1 MKRSWSMLI
10 AVAGVVIVFFSMLAI
25 REQRAG
31 FDAFGK
37 QGAPAGVDL
46 YDDPALREISER
58 SPTCATSANVGLA
71 SCRDHRP
78 PSQIFP
84 QALKIGWP
92 DLPLRRL
99 RAVLDLGQQLRP
111 DPEALWAIRLATKRV
126 PREPASVWH
135 PSMRC

>member
-1 MKRSWSMLI
+1 MKRSWWMLI
-10 AVAGVVIVFFSMLAI
+10 AVAGAAFVFFSMLAI

-31 FDAFGK
+31 FDTFAK
-37 QGAPAGVDL
+37 QGHPQASTL
-46 YDDPALREISER
+46 YDDPAHREICER

>member
-46 YDDPALREISER
+46 YDDPALRKISER
-58 SPTCATSANVGLA
+58 SPY
-71 SCRDHRP
+71 
-78 PSQIFP
+78 
-84 QALKIGWP
+84 
-92 DLPLRRL
+92 
-99 RAVLDLGQQLRP
+99 
-111 DPEALWAIRLATKRV
+111 
-126 PREPASVWH
+126 
-135 PSMRC
+135 MRNER